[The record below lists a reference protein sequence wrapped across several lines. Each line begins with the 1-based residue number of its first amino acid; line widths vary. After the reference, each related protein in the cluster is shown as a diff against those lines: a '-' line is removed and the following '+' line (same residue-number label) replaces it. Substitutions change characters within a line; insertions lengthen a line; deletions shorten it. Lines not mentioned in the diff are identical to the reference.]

1 MSKALCRV
9 TSKVFS
15 IYTSS
20 MWRST
25 LAAASWVLRGSS
37 EWGGNGVWHVDSGV
51 NPPGLFKRLLLE
63 FNHPA
68 ILDTLW
74 SWEGWL
80 MSMQHINCKHQLIQK
95 LQSTLWMDECNPM
108 MRKLN
113 KLWKK
118 LCYTLLS
125 TFHASYFIQNWLSPV
140 WTIVFLKALDYTW
153 KWYLN
158 SPIFRLVIFY
168 YLKYLKAFASV
179 FSITQQT
186 RLLVFI
192 MHSLFLDKGPILL
205 SAKAK
210 GRAPVN
216 CFKEICIIL
225 SDFVSILSWIFSR
238 HGCLSY
244 QRKEK
249 RTSVERNGLSKE
261 GTELSC

>member
-1 MSKALCRV
+1 MSAIQWWGNWISFEKSCV
-9 TSKVFS
+9 TLFFPHF
-15 IYTSS
+15 
-20 MWRST
+20 T
-25 LAAASWVLRGSS
+25 L
-37 EWGGNGVWHVDSGV
+37 
-51 NPPGLFKRLLLE
+51 PILFKTGSRLFE
-63 FNHPA
+63 
-68 ILDTLW
+68 
-74 SWEGWL
+74 
-80 MSMQHINCKHQLIQK
+80 QL
-95 LQSTLWMDECNPM
+95 
-108 MRKLN
+108 
-113 KLWKK
+113 
-118 LCYTLLS
+118 
-125 TFHASYFIQNWLSPV
+125 
-140 WTIVFLKALDYTW
+140 FLKALDYTW